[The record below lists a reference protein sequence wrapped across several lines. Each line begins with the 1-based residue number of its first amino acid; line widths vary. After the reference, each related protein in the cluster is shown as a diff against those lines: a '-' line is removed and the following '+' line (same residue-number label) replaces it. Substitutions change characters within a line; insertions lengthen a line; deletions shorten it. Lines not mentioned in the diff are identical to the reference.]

1 MILYKALPCC
11 RNIHSAT
18 SYIYKKAACSHYVSS
33 VALQPQDRAIHAGW
47 NQSLI
52 SPRPGQCSLAPP
64 ERTSFLD
71 DTQDQPR
78 PSVLRASDKETGNYP
93 FPCFKISPSG
103 SSVHGIFQARV
114 LEWIA
119 IAFSRG
125 SPRPRNRTRAS
136 RIAGRLFTI

>member
-93 FPCFKISPSG
+93 FPCFKISNVSFLYYVRFPSKNIIKNSHILENSSI
-103 SSVHGIFQARV
+103 SSVQ
-114 LEWIA
+114 
-119 IAFSRG
+119 
-125 SPRPRNRTRAS
+125 
-136 RIAGRLFTI
+136 